1 MRSLILKIVAAAVPL
16 IPSMNAVAQRSQL
29 WKPANLLSF
38 QDMRPD
44 TYVLLHEDFIGPQ
57 AQKAEQL
64 RSEDISSSL
73 QLSDKEHKL
82 TFRAYLAADN
92 PMYWSFDIIDDTTAT
107 WHTLGCDCN
116 IGLES
121 AVFSNN
127 PVPYK
132 KAIATLHLQKDG
144 KVKVVYSDTFKKD
157 ILARSRFAHNFFK
170 ERYMVYITK

>member
-1 MRSLILKIVAAAVPL
+1 MKFPIFKIAVL
-16 IPSMNAVAQRSQL
+16 AWLLMISIDASSQDATL
-29 WKPANLLSF
+29 WTRAHILSF
-38 QDMRPD
+38 RSMRPEAFM
-44 TYVLLHEDFIGPQ
+44 LLHEDFIAPAARAGQ
-57 AQKAEQL
+57 HL

-73 QLSDKEHKL
+73 QLSDKEEQL
-82 TFRAYLAADN
+82 TFLSYLAADN
-92 PMYWSFDIIDDTTAT
+92 PMYWSFDIMNDTTAT

-144 KVKVVYSDTFKKD
+144 SVEVIYSDGFRKD
-157 ILARSRFAHNFFK
+157 LLSRSRFAQNFFK
-170 ERYMVYITK
+170 ERYMVYTRH